1 MLFVILLSMLMIPL
15 STLCDQAS
23 DLLQQLELA
32 FEFESDLWDIV
43 DWGRKWLIDFNA
55 GKTHL
60 VLFDWS
66 NHTDIID
73 VKMGGSLL
81 KKKSY
86 FKMLGFP
93 FPSKLDWV
101 SYIISIAKNASKKTG
116 ALICSL
122 KFISFEV
129 TLYLCKSTIQP
140 CMEYCCHAG
149 ADAPS
154 CYLEMLDKLQK
165 WICRTVCPLL
175 PFATSL
181 ELLVIVEM

>member
-1 MLFVILLSMLMIPL
+1 MIRHLISCNNWSWLLSL
-15 STLCDQAS
+15 SQICETL
-23 DLLQQLELA
+23 
-32 FEFESDLWDIV
+32 WTG
-43 DWGRKWLIDFNA
+43 GRKWLIDFNA

-66 NHTDIID
+66 NHTGVID

-86 FKMLGFP
+86 FKMLGFS
-93 FPSKLDWV
+93 FSSRLDWV
-101 SYIISIAKNASKKTG
+101 SYIISIAKNASKKIG
-116 ALICSL
+116 ALIRSL

-129 TLYLCKSTIQP
+129 TLYLCKSTMQH
-140 CMEYCCHAG
+140 CMEYCCHAR

-165 WICRTVCPLL
+165 WICRTVCPML
-175 PFATSL
+175 PFAASL
-181 ELLVIVEM
+181 ELLVIVET